1 VSSPLRQPD
10 NPYFHIHPPGVEP
23 DTNNHTQMHPCFLR
37 GTIVMMAASFL
48 STVPPSAAAQSRQ
61 PDILVIYTD
70 DVGYGDIS
78 ANGGRIPTPNID
90 RLARNGLSHSNA
102 HATASTC
109 TPSRYSLLTGEY
121 AWRRKGT
128 GIARGDASMIIPVG
142 SETLPKMLRR
152 AGYRTGVVGKWH
164 LGLGGPEGPDWN
176 GKVSPGPNE
185 LGFDYSYIM
194 AATGDR
200 VPCVYL
206 EDGRVQNLSREDP
219 IRVDYERNIGSEPT
233 AVSHPQ
239 QLKLPWTHGHNN
251 SIVNGT
257 GRIGFMSGG
266 RSALWRD
273 EDMADSFTSHALRFI
288 DRADAQPFFLYFATH
303 DIHVPRLP
311 HERYIGK
318 SGFGPR
324 GDALLE
330 LDDCIGRIL
339 ARLEALGRLDNT
351 LIVFTSD
358 NGPVLDDGYV
368 DQAVEKLG
376 DHRPWGI
383 YRGGKYSAFEAGTRV
398 PMIVHWPGRVRKGMT
413 DALFSHVDMLASLA
427 SLLGQ
432 PIDKASA
439 RDSEDQWKA
448 MAGLSEKGR
457 VGIALE
463 AVGGVVAYLR
473 SDGYKYIPPSKGPAI
488 SNQWT
493 NIETG
498 FAPREQ
504 LYQTL
509 RDPGER
515 VDLAERLPEV
525 TAALRKEWEQL
536 RRN

>member
-1 VSSPLRQPD
+1 MVP
-10 NPYFHIHPPGVEP
+10 F
-23 DTNNHTQMHPCFLR
+23 FLR
-37 GTIVMMAASFL
+37 SIPCLLAVFFL
-48 STVPPSAAAQSRQ
+48 SLDIQTAGAQTQ
-61 PDILVIYTD
+61 HPNILVIYTD
-70 DVGYGDIS
+70 DVGYGDLS
-78 ANGGRIPTPNID
+78 ANGGRISTPHID
-90 RLARNGLSHSNA
+90 RLARNGLSHTNA

-142 SETLPKMLRR
+142 RETLPKMLHRV
-152 AGYRTGVVGKWH
+152 GYRTGVVGKWH

-176 GKVSPGPNE
+176 GSVFPGPNE

-206 EDGRVQNLSREDP
+206 EDGRVQNLTKNDP
-219 IRVDYERNIGSEPT
+219 IRVDYERNIGNEPT
-233 AVSHPQ
+233 ALSHPQ
-239 QLKLPWTHGHNN
+239 LLKLPWTHGHNN

-266 RSALWRD
+266 HSARWRD

-288 DRADAQPFFLYFATH
+288 DRAETRPFFLYFATH

-311 HERYIGK
+311 HERFHGK

-339 ARLEALGRLDNT
+339 GRLEALGRLDNT

-368 DQAVEKLG
+368 DQAVEQLG

-398 PMIVHWPGRVRKGMT
+398 PMIVQWPGHVRRGMT
-413 DALFSHVDMLASLA
+413 DALISQVDLLASLA

-432 PIDKASA
+432 TFDTLSA
-439 RDSEDQWKA
+439 RDSEDHWKA
-448 MAGLSEKGR
+448 LAGLSEKGR
-457 VGIALE
+457 QCIALE
-463 AVGGVVAYLR
+463 AISGTVAYLR
-473 SDGYKYIPPSKGPAI
+473 SDGYKYIPPSNGPAI
-488 SNQWT
+488 TNQWT

-498 FAPREQ
+498 FSPREQ
-504 LYQTL
+504 LYQTF

-515 VDLAERLPEV
+515 IDLAARLPEL
-525 TAALRKEWEQL
+525 TATLRKEWEQL
-536 RRN
+536 RRK

>member
-1 VSSPLRQPD
+1 MSHSLSRLSA
-10 NPYFHIHPPGVEP
+10 ILLL
-23 DTNNHTQMHPCFLR
+23 T
-37 GTIVMMAASFL
+37 SFL
-48 STVPPSAAAQSRQ
+48 SLSSPTAAAQVQR
-61 PDILVIYTD
+61 PNILIVYTD

-121 AWRRKGT
+121 AWRRQGT
-128 GIARGDASMIIPVG
+128 GIARGDASLIIPVG
-142 SETLPKMLRR
+142 RETLPKVLRR
-152 AGYRTGVVGKWH
+152 AGYRTAVVGKWH

-176 GKVSPGPNE
+176 GHVGPGPNE

-206 EDGRVQNLSREDP
+206 EDGRVQQLSKDDP
-219 IRVDYERNIGSEPT
+219 IRVDYDRNIGDEPT
-233 AVSHPQ
+233 ALSHPH
-239 QLKLPWTHGHNN
+239 LLTLPWTHGHNN

-266 RSALWRD
+266 RSARWRD
-273 EDMADSFTSHALRFI
+273 QDMADSFTARALRFI
-288 DRADAQPFFLYFATH
+288 ERSDDRPFFLYFATH

-311 HERYIGK
+311 HERFLGR

-330 LDDCIGRIL
+330 LDDAVGRIL
-339 ARLEALGRLDNT
+339 RALEARGQLDRT
-351 LIVFTSD
+351 LVVFTSD

-368 DQAVEKLG
+368 DQAVERLG

-398 PMIVHWPGRVRKGMT
+398 PFIVHWPGRVRTGMT
-413 DALFSHVDMLASLA
+413 DVLISQVDMLASLA
-427 SLLGQ
+427 ALVRQ
-432 PIDKASA
+432 PFDTASA
-439 RDSEDQWKA
+439 RDSEDHWKA
-448 MAGLSEKGR
+448 LAGLSPAGR
-457 VGIALE
+457 YAVALE
-463 AVGGVVAYLR
+463 AIGGTVAYLR
-473 SDGYKYIPPSKGPAI
+473 SDGYKYIPPSPGP
-488 SNQWT
+488 SVTNRWT

-498 FAPREQ
+498 FSPGG
-504 LYQTL
+504 LLFQTF

-515 VDLAERLPEV
+515 TDLSGRMPAV
-525 TAALRKEWEQL
+525 TAALRSEWEAL
-536 RRN
+536 RRR

>member
-1 VSSPLRQPD
+1 MPHSLSRLSA
-10 NPYFHIHPPGVEP
+10 ILLL
-23 DTNNHTQMHPCFLR
+23 T
-37 GTIVMMAASFL
+37 SFL
-48 STVPPSAAAQSRQ
+48 SPASPTAAAQAQR
-61 PDILVIYTD
+61 PNILIVYTD

-128 GIARGDASMIIPVG
+128 GIARGDASSIIPIG

-176 GKVSPGPNE
+176 GRVTPGPNE

-206 EDGRVQNLSREDP
+206 EDGRVQNLSKDDP
-219 IRVDYERNIGSEPT
+219 IRVDYERNIGDEPT
-233 AVSHPQ
+233 ALSHPHM
-239 QLKLPWTHGHNN
+239 LRLPSTHGHNN

-273 EDMADSFTSHALRFI
+273 QDMADSFTSRALRFI
-288 DRADAQPFFLYFATH
+288 ERSRDRPFFLYFATH

-311 HERYIGK
+311 HERFLGK

-330 LDDCIGRIL
+330 LDESICRIL
-339 ARLEALGRLDNT
+339 RSLEATGQMDNT

-398 PMIVHWPGRVRKGMT
+398 PMIVHWPGRVRRGMT
-413 DALFSHVDMLASLA
+413 DVLFSHVDMLASLA
-427 SLLGQ
+427 SLLRQ
-432 PIDKASA
+432 PIDTASA
-439 RDSEDQWKA
+439 RDSEDHWKA
-448 MAGLSEKGR
+448 MAGLSQEGR
-457 VGIALE
+457 YGIALE
-463 AVGGVVAYLR
+463 AIGGIVAYLR
-473 SDGYKYIPPSKGPAI
+473 RDGYKYIPPSQGAPVT
-488 SNQWT
+488 NRWT

-498 FAPREQ
+498 FSPQ
-504 LYQTL
+504 GWLFQTFL
-509 RDPGER
+509 DPGER
-515 VDLAERLPEV
+515 TDLTARLPDV
-525 TAALRKEWEQL
+525 AAALRSEWEAL
-536 RRN
+536 RR